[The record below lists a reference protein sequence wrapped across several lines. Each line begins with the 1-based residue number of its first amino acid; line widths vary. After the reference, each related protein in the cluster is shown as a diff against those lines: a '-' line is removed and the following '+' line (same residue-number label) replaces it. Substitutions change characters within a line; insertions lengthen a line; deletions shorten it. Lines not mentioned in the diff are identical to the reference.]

1 MKKIRSA
8 AALLILA
15 AMLAGCGQTPSSGS
29 ETTDVTAPSDTTEE
43 VTEYAYPYPDTGY
56 GGEEFGILKETLN
69 NSPKACQAQKDVV

>member
-43 VTEYAYPYPDTGY
+43 VTEYAPVSRHRLRR
-56 GGEEFGILKETLN
+56 GGVRH
-69 NSPKACQAQKDVV
+69 S

>member
-29 ETTDVTAPSDTTEE
+29 ETTDAAAPSDTTEE
-43 VTEYAYPYPDTGY
+43 VT
-56 GGEEFGILKETLN
+56 
-69 NSPKACQAQKDVV
+69 

>member
-29 ETTDVTAPSDTTEE
+29 ETTDVTASSDTTEE
-43 VTEYAYPYPDTGY
+43 VTEYAYPYPDTG
-56 GGEEFGILKETLN
+56 
-69 NSPKACQAQKDVV
+69 

>member
-8 AALLILA
+8 AALLIFA

-43 VTEYAYPYPDTGY
+43 VTEYA
-56 GGEEFGILKETLN
+56 
-69 NSPKACQAQKDVV
+69 

>member
-43 VTEYAYPYPDTGY
+43 VTEYAYPYPDPATAGRSSAFLTWPICTRCTA
-56 GGEEFGILKETLN
+56 GFSAT
-69 NSPKACQAQKDVV
+69 S